1 MGPMDPKPLPRP
13 KASWPIVETL
23 TELYQKPYSLHPK
36 SALPCPALPCPP
48 GPALPYLLGVGIE
61 SVSPKP

>member
-1 MGPMDPKPLPRP
+1 MGPMDPKPLPRH

-36 SALPCPALPCPP
+36 SALPCPALP
-48 GPALPYLLGVGIE
+48 YLLGVGIE